1 VRTGTDL
8 SVAAALASARDVGR
22 ERLLESEGLLLARV
36 LGLAVPRHELVADG
50 MDAAVL
56 DLTSFPGEQLV
67 VKVCSPEVPHKA
79 REGGVAVIPKDI
91 DALVSAVDAMTERF
105 AHRELAGVLVCEH
118 VPHATDLGGELL
130 LGLRWTDDFGPVVTL
145 GPGGAH
151 AELLA
156 GALRPDRGPAI
167 LSPELMSR
175 EVLTRAL
182 EGRAVTAAL
191 AATTAD
197 GAAHEAEALAS
208 AAPGVASGE
217 PADTRASLPAAVDER
232 VLDIALRALQFAEQ
246 HMPHDLLELEFNP
259 VAVTDRGLVA
269 LDALGRVGTGAPTCS
284 ALPRPLHQLGN
295 LLRPETLA
303 IQGVSER
310 RNPGRIILENVLG
323 MGFPAEGITLIKP
336 GRDELLGCRCVPDV
350 AALDGPVDLL
360 VVALAAQQ
368 VPDVMAQVTARRAAR
383 SVILIPGGMG
393 EREGSEG
400 TAEQVRATL
409 ASARAKGGGGPL
421 VNGGNCLG
429 VRSLPGRYDTLF
441 IPRHKLRFRAEAPAP
456 LALISQSGAF
466 AVARSSGLASLD
478 PRYVVTVGNQI
489 DLTVGDWLTGLK
501 DDRELDVFA
510 CYVEGFAPLDGRRA
524 LQACAEITASGRAVI
539 VYRAGRTPAGA
550 KASASHTASIAG
562 DWAVSRELL
571 TQAGALV
578 VDSLDDFED
587 LVRLFV
593 LLGSRRPTGL
603 GLGAVSNAGFESVA
617 MADHAGPFSLPEFAH
632 ETTASLEA
640 LLEDAHLSSIVG
652 VANPLD
658 VTPILGDE
666 GFARAASAVLA
677 DPAVDVGLVGCVP
690 MSGALDSVP
699 AGADHDGDVARPGS
713 VANRLADLFAESSKP
728 WVAVIDG
735 GPLYDPMVR
744 LLEARGVPTFRRADR
759 ALRLLAS
766 WTEARLRAG

>member
-1 VRTGTDL
+1 MRTDTDL
-8 SVAAALASARDVGR
+8 SVAAVLATARDVGR

-36 LGLAVPRHELVADG
+36 LGLGVPRHELVADG

-56 DLTSFPGEQLV
+56 DLTSFPGERLV
-67 VKVCSPEVPHKA
+67 VKVCSPDVPHKA
-79 REGGVAVIPKDI
+79 REGGVMAVPKDTT
-91 DALVSAVDAMTERF
+91 ALVSAVDALAERF
-105 AHRELAGVLVCEH
+105 AQRELAGFLVCEH

-156 GALRPDRGPAI
+156 DALIPDRGPAI
-167 LSPELMSR
+167 LSPELATR
-175 EVLTRAL
+175 DVLIPAL

-191 AATTAD
+191 AP
-197 GAAHEAEALAS
+197 AARDM
-208 AAPGVASGE
+208 AAP
-217 PADTRASLPAAVDER
+217 DTTTLATATPVDEPM
-232 VLDIALRALQFAEQ
+232 LDLVQRALEFAER

-259 VAVTDRGLVA
+259 VAITGRGLVA
-269 LDALGRVGTGAPTCS
+269 LDALGRSGAGTPS
-284 ALPRPLHQLGN
+284 PPALPRPLQQLGR
-295 LLRPETLA
+295 LLRPESIA

-323 MGFPAEGITLIKP
+323 MGFPAERITLLKP

-360 VVALAAQQ
+360 VVAVAAEQ
-368 VPDVMAQVTARRAAR
+368 VPEAMAQVTASRAAR

-393 EREGSEG
+393 EREGSEA
-400 TAEQVRATL
+400 TVERVQATL
-409 ASARAKGGGGPL
+409 ATARAEDGGGPL

-429 VRSLPGRYDTLF
+429 VRSVPGRYDTLF
-441 IPRHKLRFRAEAPAP
+441 IPRHKLRFRSEAPAP

-466 AVARSSGLASLD
+466 AVARCSGLASLD
-478 PRYVVTVGNQI
+478 PRYVVTVGNQV

-501 DDRELDVFA
+501 DDRELEIFA
-510 CYVEGFAPLDGRRA
+510 CYVEGFAPLDGRRT
-524 LQACAEITASGRAVI
+524 LQACAEITASGRTVI

-550 KASASHTASIAG
+550 QASASHTASLAG

-593 LLGSRRPTGL
+593 LLGPRRPLGL

-617 MADHAGPFSLPEFAH
+617 MADHAGPFRLAEFGK
-632 ETTASLEA
+632 ETTVTLSQ
-640 LLEDAHLSSIVG
+640 LLDDAHLSSIVG

-658 VTPILGDE
+658 VTPILGDQ
-666 GFARAASAVLA
+666 GFARAAAAVLA

-690 MSGALDSVP
+690 LSGALDTVP
-699 AGADHDGDVARPGS
+699 AGADHDGDVERPGS
-713 VANRLADLFAESSKP
+713 VANRLADLFAASPKP
-728 WVAVIDG
+728 WAAVVDG

-744 LLEARGVPTFRRADR
+744 LLEARGVPTFRRADH
-759 ALRLLAS
+759 ALRLLAT
-766 WTEARLRAG
+766 WARARLRSG

>member
-1 VRTGTDL
+1 VRTDAGL
-8 SVAAALASARDVGR
+8 SVAAALAAARDVGR

-36 LGLAVPRHELVADG
+36 LGLDVPRHELVADG

-56 DLTSFPGEQLV
+56 DLTSFPGDRLV
-67 VKVCSPEVPHKA
+67 VKVCSPDVAHKA
-79 REGGVAVIPKDI
+79 REGGVTVVPKHTA
-91 DALVSAVDAMTERF
+91 ALVSAVDAMAERF
-105 AHRELAGVLVCEH
+105 ANRELAGFLVCEH

-130 LGLRWTDDFGPVVTL
+130 LGLRWTDDFGPVLTL

-156 GALRPDRGPAI
+156 DALSPDRGPAV
-167 LSPELMSR
+167 LSPELASR
-175 EVLTRAL
+175 DVLVRAL
-182 EGRAVTAAL
+182 EGRAVTAA
-191 AATTAD
+191 AD
-197 GAAHEAEALAS
+197 AGGAS
-208 AAPGVASGE
+208 PAP
-217 PADTRASLPAAVDER
+217 VDER
-232 VLDIALRALQFAEQ
+232 VLDLVQRALAFAAR

-259 VAVTDRGLVA
+259 VTLTGRGPVA
-269 LDALGRVGTGAPTCS
+269 LDALGRVGTGTPLAAT
-284 ALPRPLHQLGN
+284 APRPLHQLGR
-295 LLRPETLA
+295 LLRPESIA

-323 MGFPAEGITLIKP
+323 MGFPPERITLVKP

-350 AALDGPVDLL
+350 AALDSPVDLL
-360 VVALAAQQ
+360 VVAVAARL
-368 VPDVMAQVTARRAAR
+368 VPDVMAQVTAQRAAA

-393 EREGSEG
+393 EREGSEA
-400 TAEQVRATL
+400 TVERVQATL
-409 ASARAKGGGGPL
+409 AAARREHGGAPL

-429 VRSLPGRYDTLF
+429 VRSVPGRFDTLF
-441 IPRHKLRFRAEAPAP
+441 IPRHKLRFRTEAPAP

-466 AVARSSGLASLD
+466 AVARCSGLASLD

-501 DDRELDVFA
+501 NDRELDVFA

-550 KASASHTASIAG
+550 KASLSHTASIAG
-562 DWAVSRELL
+562 DGAVSRELL

-593 LLGSRRPTGL
+593 LLGPRRPAGL
-603 GLGAVSNAGFESVA
+603 GLGALSNAGFESVA
-617 MADHAGPFSLPEFAH
+617 MADHAGPFTLPDFTP
-632 ETTASLEA
+632 ETAAALEA
-640 LLEDAHLSSIVG
+640 LLEEERLSPIVG

-677 DPAVDVGLVGCVP
+677 DTAVDVGLVGCVP
-690 MSGALDSVP
+690 LSGALETVP
-699 AGADHDGDVARPGS
+699 AAEDHDGDVARPGS
-713 VANRLADLFAESSKP
+713 VANRLADLFATSSKP
-728 WVAVIDG
+728 WAAVVDG
-735 GPLYDPMVR
+735 GPLYDPMAR

-759 ALRLLAS
+759 ALRLLAT
-766 WTEARLRAG
+766 WTRARLRSG